1 MTLLYFSAS
10 DGARLAYR
18 DEGEGL
24 PLLALAGLTRDG
36 TDFDYLANDLRDAR
50 LIRLDSRGR
59 GGSEWTGADTYT
71 VAQEAQDALA
81 LLDHLGIQRA
91 AVIGSSR
98 GGLLAMVMVAMQ
110 PARVAGICF
119 NDVGPE
125 LERSGLERI
134 GAYVGVLPAVQT
146 LEEIADRMP
155 AAMKGFADVPAMRW
169 AEEAV
174 RHYIERPD
182 GLKLPYDP
190 ELRRSFDEA
199 MAAPAVDLWPLY
211 EACAGMPLALV
222 RGANS
227 DVLSAATARRMADI
241 CPHLRVAN
249 VPRRGH
255 IPFLD
260 EPEARTTIEAWLAD
274 VKRRDAFG

>member
-1 MTLLYFSAS
+1 
-10 DGARLAYR
+10 
-18 DEGEGL
+18 
-24 PLLALAGLTRDG
+24 
-36 TDFDYLANDLRDAR
+36 
-50 LIRLDSRGR
+50 
-59 GGSEWTGADTYT
+59 
-71 VAQEAQDALA
+71 
-81 LLDHLGIQRA
+81 
-91 AVIGSSR
+91 
-98 GGLLAMVMVAMQ
+98 
-110 PARVAGICF
+110 
-119 NDVGPE
+119 
-125 LERSGLERI
+125 
-134 GAYVGVLPAVQT
+134 
-146 LEEIADRMP
+146 
-155 AAMKGFADVPAMRW
+155 MKGFADVPAMRW